1 MAQKESKDALSAP
14 MGGDLRFLS
23 KDELAKAYNAP
34 LADAAFALKNPG
46 DKAGPVE
53 TPAGVELVKLQVKTV
68 ALNRSFEES
77 KESIRGRMARERRTR
92 DYDEWMKKL
101 REGAKVSINDAEL
114 EKVQVEGIPQP
125 PAGQPSAMG
134 TQGHPPQAVAP
145 VQSKPAIPQAQSNVV
160 GK

>member
-125 PAGQPSAMG
+125 PAGQPAAMG
-134 TQGHPPQAVAP
+134 MQGHPPQAVAP